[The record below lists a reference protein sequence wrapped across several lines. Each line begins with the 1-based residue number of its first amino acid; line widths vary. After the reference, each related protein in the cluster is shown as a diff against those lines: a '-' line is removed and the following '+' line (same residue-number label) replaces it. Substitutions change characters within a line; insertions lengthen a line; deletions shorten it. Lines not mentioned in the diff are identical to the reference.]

1 MEIAILGLGCFWGP
15 EIKFSKIDGVI
26 RTEGGYCGGNS
37 SSTTYKEVCTGKT
50 NHAEVVKLEFDEKVI
65 SFKKILD
72 LFFKMH
78 DPTQKDMQYPD
89 VGTQYRSEIFYETE
103 KQNQEASEVLQ
114 DGESVEK
121 TLSII
126 ELITSG
132 GTAGMVII
140 AVLILMLIFTLYIYF
155 ERILTIKEASKI
167 DANFMNQIKD
177 YVSNGKIDSA
187 QNLCSTVNSPVS
199 RLISKG
205 VSRIG
210 KPLEDINTAIENA
223 GRLEIYNLEKNVSV
237 LATISGAAPM
247 IGFLGTVIGMI
258 LSIFEIANSGGSI
271 DIKTLADGL
280 YTAMTTTV
288 AGLIVGIVAYIA
300 YNHLVVKT
308 DKVVYQMEANSLEFL
323 DLLNEP
329 S

>member
-1 MEIAILGLGCFWGP
+1 ML
-15 EIKFSKIDGVI
+15 
-26 RTEGGYCGGNS
+26 
-37 SSTTYKEVCTGKT
+37 ST
-50 NHAEVVKLEFDEKVI
+50 L
-65 SFKKILD
+65 
-72 LFFKMH
+72 
-78 DPTQKDMQYPD
+78 
-89 VGTQYRSEIFYETE
+89 
-103 KQNQEASEVLQ
+103 LQ
-114 DGESVEK
+114 DTAQDAANLPDGESVEK

-126 ELITSG
+126 ELITTG
-132 GTAGMVII
+132 GTAGIIII
-140 AVLILMLIFTLYIYF
+140 ALLFVLFIVALYIYF
-155 ERILTIKEASKI
+155 ERILAIREASKV
-167 DANFMNQIKD
+167 DSNFMNQIRD
-177 YVSNGKIDSA
+177 YVSNGKIESA

-205 VSRIG
+205 ISRIG

-223 GRLEIYNLEKNVSV
+223 GRLEIYSLEKNVSV

-288 AGLIVGIVAYIA
+288 GGLIVGIVAYVA
-300 YNHLVVKT
+300 YNHLVVRT

-329 S
+329 M